1 MASAQRPGEPPT
13 IPARPVHIVLAG
25 RQTGPEIHAKKPAR
39 IPVKRELRAICATA
53 LLLVSTTPAADEV
66 YPDGH
71 GGEVS
76 FPMGASS
83 FADQVVSYGGG
94 DPSPAERA
102 ADPQAALG
110 PPDLADKDAGAYVT
124 LGCGCGG
131 ELVLAFADNALVDVP
146 GPDLYVFEI
155 GPDTKATA
163 LAVSGDGND
172 WTRVGRIAGGKAE
185 VDLAPYVDSESD
197 FRYVRLV
204 DLKSACGSGE
214 EDWRGIWAR
223 GQRLL

>member
-1 MASAQRPGEPPT
+1 M
-13 IPARPVHIVLAG
+13 
-25 RQTGPEIHAKKPAR
+25 
-39 IPVKRELRAICATA
+39 KRELRAICATA